1 MLFFVFIMHRLIRCV
16 KQSYLHGIN
25 PAILTL
31 PVSGK
36 EVTLFP
42 ADANKKE
49 AGENP
54 ASGFLGKLIIAQEP
68 EKDIRDL
75 RVKLT
80 AFVGFDLFDDAFF
93 RELVS
98 VHAVGVHGV

>member
-49 AGENP
+49 AGGTP
-54 ASGFLGKLIIAQEP
+54 LQASWGSLSSRRSRRKTSAICG
-68 EKDIRDL
+68 
-75 RVKLT
+75 
-80 AFVGFDLFDDAFF
+80 
-93 RELVS
+93 S
-98 VHAVGVHGV
+98 N